1 MITDFLRAQ
10 HQTILVT
17 DDIAKYFLAFLRRKG
32 DRGTGSEIKLAS
44 VEQGKG
50 RVLQHLG
57 IHRQMLERTVDE
69 ARHHCVGN
77 GADAGLHRQ
86 QALGQ
91 SAQLDF
97 FLEKIDQVRSD
108 GGSVRVGRQ
117 DGRGTVEL
125 FGNDDCDNLFRWN
138 LDFDGAYAVARRH
151 NRNRLALRAVLGN
164 EYVVQ
169 PFEFQRLRQVDF
181 DDHLVGQNREG
192 GAVADRGGGNDGTGL
207 GDGDGLD
214 DGDVD
219 RRNLP
224 GTQQFDSFRQV
235 LIDIHHFAAIDCR
248 TQHRI

>member
-57 IHRQMLERTVDE
+57 IHRQVLERAVDE

-86 QALGQ
+86 QTLGQ
-91 SAQLDF
+91 SPQSDF
-97 FLEKIDQVRSD
+97 FPEKIDQMRSD
-108 GGSVRVGRQ
+108 GGSFRIGRQ

-125 FGNDDCDNLFRWN
+125 FGNDDCDNFFWWN
-138 LDFDGAYAVARRH
+138 LNCHGAYPVARRH
-151 NRNRLALRAVLGN
+151 NRDRFALRAVLGN

-169 PFEFQRLRQVDF
+169 PFEFQRLGEVDF
-181 DDHLVGQNREG
+181 DDHLVSQNREG
-192 GAVADRGGGNDGTGL
+192 GAVAYRGGGNDGASL

-219 RRNLP
+219 RCNLP
-224 GTQQFDSFRQV
+224 GTQHFDSLGQV
-235 LIDIHHFAAIDCR
+235 LIDIHYLAAIDCR
-248 TQHRI
+248 TQYRI